1 MKLFTG
7 LKKIRE
13 FERQQLPFLKSVF
26 DFDIVIEIGY
36 AEEQRWRPG
45 VLPGAFL
52 AGQLRARVPRG
63 SPDRGA
69 ARRLPAGGQPWRPV
83 VVSASVADAG
93 FLGVLDGV
101 IGDRRDHLDLPGAVH
116 EIPAGARDRGD

>member
-1 MKLFTG
+1 MR
-7 LKKIRE
+7 IR
-13 FERQQLPFLKSVF
+13 RQAATADLLPEAVEL
-26 DFDIVIEIGY
+26 
-36 AEEQRWRPG
+36 
-45 VLPGAFL
+45 LL
-52 AGQLRARVPRG
+52 GQATLEVRARVPRG

-93 FLGVLDGV
+93 FLGVLDRV

-116 EIPAGARDRGD
+116 EIPAGAGDRGDRRAQGV